1 MLSQDAYPT
10 RAQNDAAILTRQDP
24 VLYTDEAKRGAQLD
38 EAQRA
43 SYQENGFLLMPDL
56 FNAKEVAFLF
66 EAMQTMREEFTNAG
80 RKEVIAE
87 LGEGADSGEVR
98 SIFNVHRLNQIFA
111 DLVRDPRVLNVAR
124 DILGSE
130 VYVHQSRINYKPG
143 FTGKEFYWHSDFET
157 WHSED
162 GMPVMRALSCSILLT
177 DNSECNG
184 PLMLIPG
191 SHHHYVSCLG
201 ETPDENYKKSLKKQ
215 EIGVPDPIL
224 LRYLADMGGIK
235 SCAGKAGTVVF
246 FDCNTMHGSN
256 GNITPYPRSNVFFVY
271 NSIENQLAAPKGDFP
286 PRPEF
291 IAAREGIAALTPQP
305 LLIA

>member
-10 RAQNDAAILTRQDP
+10 RTQNNAGILARQDP
-24 VLYTDEAKRGAQLD
+24 VLYEAESKRKASLD
-38 EAQRA
+38 AAQRA
-43 SYQENGFLLMPDL
+43 SYEKNGFLLMPEL
-56 FNAKEVAFLF
+56 FSQDEVSYLF
-66 EAMQTMREEFTNAG
+66 DAMQTMREDFTHAD

-87 LGEGADSGEVR
+87 PGSGEVR
-98 SIFNVHRLNQIFA
+98 SIFNVHRLNDIFA
-111 DLVRDPRVLNVAR
+111 NLVRDPRVLNVAR
-124 DILGSE
+124 EILGSE
-130 VYVHQSRINYKPG
+130 VYIHQSRINYKPG

-162 GMPVMRALSCSILLT
+162 GMPAMRALSCSILLT

-191 SHHHYVSCLG
+191 SHHHYVSCMG

-215 EIGVPDPIL
+215 EVGVPDPIL
-224 LRYLADMGGIK
+224 LRYLADMGGIT
-235 SCAGKAGTVVF
+235 SCAGKAGSVVF

-271 NSIENQLAAPKGDFP
+271 NSIANQLDAPKGGLA

-291 IAAREGIAALTPQP
+291 VAAREGIAELKPEALQ
-305 LLIA
+305 ID

>member
-10 RAQNDAAILTRQDP
+10 RTQNSAAILARHDP
-24 VLYTDEAKRGAQLD
+24 VVYGHEVVDKQNARLTAT
-38 EAQRA
+38 QRD
-43 SYQENGFLLMPDL
+43 SYQQNGFLLMPDL
-56 FNAKEVAFLF
+56 FKREEVSYLF
-66 EAMQTMREEFTNAG
+66 DEMQTMREEFTHAG

-87 LGEGADSGEVR
+87 PDSGEVR
-98 SIFNVHRLNQIFA
+98 SIFNVHRLNDIFA
-111 DLVRDPRVLNVAR
+111 NLVRDPRVLNVAR
-124 DILGSE
+124 EILGSE
-130 VYVHQSRINYKPG
+130 VYIHQSRINYKPG

-162 GMPVMRALSCSILLT
+162 GMPGMRALSCSILLT
-177 DNSECNG
+177 DNSDCNG

-201 ETPDENYKKSLKKQ
+201 ETPDENYKTSLKKQ
-215 EIGVPDPIL
+215 DVGVPDHIL

-235 SCAGKAGTVVF
+235 SCAGKAGSVVF

-271 NSIENQLAAPKGDFP
+271 NSIANQLEAPKGGLT

-291 IAAREGIAALTPQP
+291 VAAREDIAALAPQV
-305 LLIA
+305 LALA

>member
-10 RAQNDAAILTRQDP
+10 RTQNSAAILARHDP
-24 VLYTDEAKRGAQLD
+24 VVYGHEVVDKRNARLTTT
-38 EAQRA
+38 QRD
-43 SYQENGFLLMPDL
+43 SYQQNGFLLMPDL
-56 FNAKEVAFLF
+56 FKREEVSYLF
-66 EAMQTMREEFTNAG
+66 DEMQAMREEFTHAG

-87 LGEGADSGEVR
+87 PDSGEVR
-98 SIFNVHRLNQIFA
+98 SIFNVHRLNDIFA
-111 DLVRDPRVLNVAR
+111 NLVRDPRVLNVAR
-124 DILGSE
+124 EILGSE
-130 VYVHQSRINYKPG
+130 VYIHQSRINYKPG

-162 GMPVMRALSCSILLT
+162 GMPGMRALSCSILLT
-177 DNSECNG
+177 DNSDCNG

-201 ETPDENYKKSLKKQ
+201 ETPDENYKTSLKKQ
-215 EIGVPDPIL
+215 DVGVPDHIL

-235 SCAGKAGTVVF
+235 SCAGKAGSVVF

-271 NSIENQLAAPKGDFP
+271 NSIANQLEAPKGGLT

-291 IAAREGIAALTPQP
+291 VAAREDIAALAPQV
-305 LLIA
+305 LALA